1 MKTSRKTSPLKM
13 ALGLVGLMG
22 ISGAAMAGE
31 PCDPTKV
38 KCPPPPCDPTK
49 TVCTTICHNIGGP
62 RDLGANCDMTGNCS
76 VLLDDGSTITVTPN
90 HFLGIIISAGPKA
103 LAAHLK
109 HGDGFVE
116 ATFDPPLHLASTG
129 QIHAASNVECL
140 AERATT
146 TQPDEP
152 GN

>member
-1 MKTSRKTSPLKM
+1 
-13 ALGLVGLMG
+13 
-22 ISGAAMAGE
+22 
-31 PCDPTKV
+31 
-38 KCPPPPCDPTK
+38 
-49 TVCTTICHNIGGP
+49 
-62 RDLGANCDMTGNCS
+62 MTGNCS
-76 VLLDDGSTITVTPN
+76 VLLEDGSTITVTPN
-90 HFLGIIISAGPKA
+90 HFLGIIISAGPNA

-116 ATFDPPLHLASTG
+116 AIFDPPLHLASTG
-129 QIHAASNVECL
+129 QNHAASNVECL